1 MFPFNQFVAAQYRY
15 SKFGHGGIN
24 QLGGVFVNGRPLP
37 DLVRQSIVDLAKQGV
52 RPCDISRQLRVSH
65 GCVSK
70 ILGRYHETG
79 SIRPGIIGG
88 SKPKVATPKVVDAIS
103 NYKSQAPTMFAWE
116 IRERLI
122 ADGICD
128 SDKVPSVSSINRI
141 VRNRGSLNDN
151 TKLNNHN
158 TNSSP
163 TTSNETTTTTPNLV
177 NGTTSNEDDS
187 RSLATGA
194 SSSPN
199 GYSIHSLLNHSQYN
213 LHANEYSTKR
223 SHHHH
228 HHHHHHGSRTNHP
241 IEMHDQKHFSA
252 EQIDFLDKFFKDN
265 PWADNAQIESIV
277 KATGLT
283 ESIIKAYIDQRRAK
297 WNAMYTSNNYLN
309 YNPNDFSTDLS
320 AQSSFHNVNQQF
332 IGNNSM
338 KNEFDITST
347 QSNEIF
353 CSSST
358 SYPTPPTAPSFSIP
372 AHTSDYYSSYPYSTD
387 WRYSTFPNFNRDIH
401 QYYPSYVCDSSL
413 KSELIPFK

>member
-103 NYKSQAPTMFAWE
+103 NYKGQAPTMFAWE

-151 TKLNNHN
+151 SKLNHHHP
-158 TNSSP
+158 NSSP
-163 TTSNETTTTTPNLV
+163 TTSTETSITTTTGPTTPHVV
-177 NGTTSNEDDS
+177 NSTTSNDDDS
-187 RSLATGA
+187 RTHATGVSA
-194 SSSPN
+194 SPN
-199 GYSIHSLLNHSQYN
+199 GYSIHSLLNHSQYS
-213 LHANEYSTKR
+213 LQSHEYSTKR

-228 HHHHHHGSRTNHP
+228 HGSRPSHH
-241 IEMHDQKHFSA
+241 IQMQDQKAFSA

-265 PWADNAQIESIV
+265 PWADSAQIESIV

-283 ESIIKAYIDQRRAK
+283 ELVIKAYVEQRRAK
-297 WNAMYTSNNYLN
+297 WNSMYPSNNYLN
-309 YNPNDFSTDLS
+309 YNTNDFASEHS
-320 AQSSFHNVNQQF
+320 VQPSFHNGNQQF
-332 IGNNSM
+332 MGNNSM
-338 KNEFDITST
+338 KNEFDVSAT
-347 QSNEIF
+347 QSNDGF

-358 SYPTPPTAPSFSIP
+358 SYPSSAGPNFPIPPHA
-372 AHTSDYYSSYPYSTD
+372 SDYYSSYPYSTD
-387 WRYSTFPNFNRDIH
+387 WRYSSFPNF
-401 QYYPSYVCDSSL
+401 S
-413 KSELIPFK
+413 K

>member
-103 NYKSQAPTMFAWE
+103 NYKNQAPTMFAWE

-141 VRNRGSLNDN
+141 VRNRGNLNEN
-151 TKLNNHN
+151 SKTNNHD
-158 TNSSP
+158 SSS
-163 TTSNETTTTTPNLV
+163 TTSNETTSTAILNGSTTT
-177 NGTTSNEDDS
+177 TNEDDS
-187 RSLATGA
+187 RTHPTGV

-199 GYSIHSLLNHSQYN
+199 NYSIHSLLNHSQYN
-213 LHANEYSTKR
+213 LHSNEYSTKR
-223 SHHHH
+223 SQ
-228 HHHHHHGSRTNHP
+228 HHHGSRSNHHHHPHP
-241 IEMHDQKHFSA
+241 IEMLDHKHFSA
-252 EQIDFLDKFFKDN
+252 EQIDFLDKFFKEN
-265 PWADNAQIESIV
+265 PWADNAQIETIV
-277 KATGLT
+277 KSTGLPEIT
-283 ESIIKAYIDQRRAK
+283 IKAYIDQRRAK
-297 WNAMYTSNNYLN
+297 WNTIYSSNNYLN
-309 YNPNDFSTDLS
+309 YNTNEFSSDLS
-320 AQSSFHNVNQQF
+320 GQTSFHNVNQQF
-332 IGNNSM
+332 LGNNTM
-338 KNEFDITST
+338 KNDFDVSAT
-347 QSNEIF
+347 QSNELF
-353 CSSST
+353 CSSS
-358 SYPTPPTAPSFSIP
+358 SYPTSSASFSIP
-372 AHTSDYYSSYPYSTD
+372 AHASDYYASYPYPAD
-387 WRYSTFPNFNRDIH
+387 WRYPTFSNF
-401 QYYPSYVCDSSL
+401 S
-413 KSELIPFK
+413 K